1 MAQNQSCIENG
12 LGQGKTD
19 HVLKQRPRLY
29 GQTLIM
35 AINLNYITKFINL
48 F

>member
-29 GQTLIM
+29 GQTLSKYSEGSGP
-35 AINLNYITKFINL
+35 NLL
-48 F
+48 